1 MKNKI
6 IELKT
11 IQDNDDFQVEYSLIP
26 EYEAIDQTSEF
37 YSKAQNE
44 IDILNGQIKS
54 LENKVAELN
63 KDIDRLTNHADGIDY
78 TIAVSCGIITGLIDS
93 FFVGEW
99 NFEKAKKISNEEV
112 NRKVIEFA
120 KKDPEYNLFLE
131 RKKNGNRDGNRL
143 ENAVQFLE
151 NKYSLPGDS
160 AYKDIK
166 TITHK
171 THHLD
176 DFCHHPT
183 LFGMICCIIVQ
194 FTGSTRYCDKESNI
208 IKIPITVNE
217 YGNFVCKNPITKLF
231 SGIINW
237 FFIVAKTI
245 SNRRGHL
252 MSDIAGSI
260 GSAKKGNDGMGIPGS
275 FLSTLKELF
284 SLPIIR
290 DTNFGEK
297 LSNAFTNGIG
307 NGKNQ
312 VDLGVFNNL
321 FEGASSKFDMRT
333 EMAVK
338 HELKRQSMPIII
350 NEILV
355 RAVYFI
361 RRFIEQLKL
370 HNDISKLDWKTMIPI
385 KNRTIVRMMTIAS
398 GTFVAVDLA
407 DATIRSTIKS
417 GGFIAGFAKNFIL
430 RVNFVGIGRLAIA
443 VFSDLS
449 MENKKIKT
457 QYERIDIYNQMLLLS
472 SAKLHYKQIQ
482 TYELLNDFAKTE
494 ENIWRTLADNERGF
508 IELLQLYEQSVQE
521 SINTYCEHHEIVN
534 SIGNMIPNIA
544 KNNPGLIE
552 WMLDIL

>member
-1 MKNKI
+1 
-6 IELKT
+6 
-11 IQDNDDFQVEYSLIP
+11 
-26 EYEAIDQTSEF
+26 
-37 YSKAQNE
+37 
-44 IDILNGQIKS
+44 
-54 LENKVAELN
+54 
-63 KDIDRLTNHADGIDY
+63 
-78 TIAVSCGIITGLIDS
+78 
-93 FFVGEW
+93 
-99 NFEKAKKISNEEV
+99 
-112 NRKVIEFA
+112 
-120 KKDPEYNLFLE
+120 
-131 RKKNGNRDGNRL
+131 
-143 ENAVQFLE
+143 
-151 NKYSLPGDS
+151 
-160 AYKDIK
+160 
-166 TITHK
+166 
-171 THHLD
+171 
-176 DFCHHPT
+176 
-183 LFGMICCIIVQ
+183 
-194 FTGSTRYCDKESNI
+194 
-208 IKIPITVNE
+208 
-217 YGNFVCKNPITKLF
+217 
-231 SGIINW
+231 
-237 FFIVAKTI
+237 
-245 SNRRGHL
+245 
-252 MSDIAGSI
+252 
-260 GSAKKGNDGMGIPGS
+260 MGIPGS
-275 FLSTLKELF
+275 FLSTLKELS